1 MKNLN
6 VSFSLRA
13 FVIYFVIL
21 GSLSWYIVNNAIE
34 RLNDGMRQSA
44 ESVMVDMSHLLAS
57 EVEKQLLT
65 NIPNADITTTNKS
78 TSPTITLDTLY
89 KPSNKDNSDTIIDPS
104 SVKQL
109 FTRMKARDIEATIY
123 KITKKTIESDIYIT
137 DHNGIVIYDSTGK
150 ALGQD
155 YSQWRDVRL
164 TLEGGYGARTSF
176 IDQAKTADDDEK
188 IMVVAAPINANEQII
203 GVLSVVKSIKSLE
216 GHLETESKQLK
227 NYALFLVML
236 AIVIGYLF
244 SIWLTKS
251 LQKISTYAQKLAQ
264 GGLTKQPRFW
274 DNRLDNLCSSVTTM
288 RNQLDGK
295 EYVENYIHSLTH
307 ELKTPITSIRG
318 ASELLLEDI
327 PQQEQQRFIRN
338 IHSSNHR
345 MAQLV
350 DKMLSLAKLE
360 SQTQVLELVQ
370 FDLNDALK
378 RLLEERQASISNPQ
392 IHITAPERP
401 YHVFG
406 DRLLIR
412 QALANLIDNALAFCP
427 SDNKVIID
435 FGSFS
440 HALSNNT
447 NANHSDFSL
456 SVFNQGDRIPD
467 FALSRLYERF
477 FSMPSSHK
485 RHASLTAKS
494 TGLGLSFVH
503 EIMKLHQG
511 EVVIKNHQIDQQTSG
526 VLAILK
532 WSKPNTA

>member
-13 FVIYFVIL
+13 FIIYFVIL

-57 EVEKQLLT
+57 EVEKQLT
-65 NIPNADITTTNKS
+65 SNAVDDKRI
-78 TSPTITLDTLY
+78 DT
-89 KPSNKDNSDTIIDPS
+89 S

-109 FTRMKARDIEATIY
+109 FSRMKAREIEATIY

-137 DHNGIVIYDSTGK
+137 DQNGIVLYDSTGK
-150 ALGQD
+150 SLGKD

-164 TLEGGYGARTSF
+164 TLEGQYGARTSF
-176 IDQAKTADDDEK
+176 IDQTKTSDDDEK
-188 IMVVAAPINANEQII
+188 IMVVAAPIHANAEII

-216 GHLETESKQLK
+216 GHLQTESKQLK

-236 AIVIGYLF
+236 AIAIGYLF

-251 LQKISTYAQKLAQ
+251 LEKISAYAQNLAQ
-264 GGLTKQPRFW
+264 GRKTEQPQFW
-274 DNRLDNLCSSVTTM
+274 DNRLDKLSSSVTKM

-295 EYVENYIHSLTH
+295 EYVEDYIHSLTH

-327 PQQEQQRFIRN
+327 PEKEQQRFIRN

-360 SQTQVLELVQ
+360 SQTKLLDIVE
-370 FDLNDALK
+370 FDANDALS
-378 RLLEERQASISNPQ
+378 RLLEERQAHVTNKK
-392 IHITAPERP
+392 IHLIIPNQP
-401 YHVFG
+401 YHVSG

-412 QALANLIDNALAFCP
+412 QAIANLIDNALAFCP
-427 SDNKVIID
+427 PENKIIIA
-435 FGSFS
+435 FGT
-440 HALSNNT
+440 SNT
-447 NANHSDFSL
+447 TDFSID
-456 SVFNQGDRIPD
+456 VFNQGDNIPD
-467 FALSRLYERF
+467 FALTRLYERF
-477 FSMPSSHK
+477 FSLPSSHK
-485 RHASLTAKS
+485 QASTLTAKG
-494 TGLGLSFVH
+494 TGLGLSFVY

-511 EVVIKNHQIDQQTSG
+511 TIEVKNHQLDQETQG
-526 VLAILK
+526 VMAQLT
-532 WSKPNTA
+532 WSKPDMS